1 MFDSEPG
8 NVVVPNPDLEP
19 EYAYNLDV
27 GVSRKFGRFVKIDL
41 TGFYTLL
48 DNAMVRRDYSFNGQD
63 SIFYDGELSKVQAL
77 VNTGSAYLYGFNA
90 KVLIDF
96 NQNWSFTSTYNLVK
110 GEDDQ
115 NLPLRHV
122 TPSFG
127 SSHLI
132 YKRNRLKL
140 DLYADYSGGFNYEQ
154 LAPDEQAKPHLYA
167 ISENGQPYSPNWF
180 TLNLMSS
187 VQLLQFVQLNFGV
200 ENILDN
206 RYKTY
211 SSGLVAPGRNWLVGI
226 RGYF

>member
-1 MFDSEPG
+1 
-8 NVVVPNPDLEP
+8 
-19 EYAYNLDV
+19 
-27 GVSRKFGRFVKIDL
+27 
-41 TGFYTLL
+41 
-48 DNAMVRRDYSFNGQD
+48 
-63 SIFYDGELSKVQAL
+63 
-77 VNTGSAYLYGFNA
+77 
-90 KVLIDF
+90 
-96 NQNWSFTSTYNLVK
+96 VK

-115 NLPLRHV
+115 KLPLRHV

-127 SSHLI
+127 STHLI

-140 DLYADYSGGFNYEQ
+140 DLFADYSGGFSYEQ

-167 ISENGQPYSPNWF
+167 IDENGRPYSPNWF

-187 VQLLQFVQLNFGV
+187 LQLLQFVQLNFGV

-211 SSGLVAPGRNWLVGI
+211 SSGLVASGRNWLIGV